1 MPGLQH
7 LAQLIAAENPYSNGN
22 VDDMDIYLL
31 AQSTN
36 NNPNV
41 IGTPNA
47 GNPIDLITQS
57 LSQIDFEMT
66 NYGGT
71 WDFKSVPQPIS
82 RALRIKY
89 RYRVP
94 NPGFDPLDPGNT
106 GVDSARWRTDYLLI
120 GFVNGGAG

>member
-1 MPGLQH
+1 
-7 LAQLIAAENPYSNGN
+7 
-22 VDDMDIYLL
+22 MDIYLL

-36 NNPNV
+36 VNPPV
-41 IGTPNA
+41 GTGA
-47 GNPIDLITQS
+47 GAAIDATTQS

-94 NPGFDPLDPGNT
+94 NPGFDPLDPANT